1 MQKMFRLALP
11 LLIAV
16 APLAGLA
23 GCSTEHS
30 AGLATTI
37 DQRQQR
43 AITPDD
49 GIARLAEGNYR
60 FVKGEG
66 LHRDLTAQRLATA
79 SGQFPFAVVLS
90 CIDSRSTPEIVFDQ
104 GIGDIFTARIAGN
117 YSTPGLLGSM
127 EFATKIAGAQLIVV
141 MGHTECGA
149 VKGAC
154 DDVKLG
160 NLTTVVQAIRP
171 AVESV
176 LDVRGDLNSSNK
188 QFVLAVTE
196 ANVRR
201 TVEQI
206 RDNSEILRELERS
219 GQIKIVGAM
228 HDIKT
233 GRVAFLN

>member
-1 MQKMFRLALP
+1 MQKMFRLVLPALVA
-11 LLIAV
+11 IAAV
-16 APLAGLA
+16 ATLS
-23 GCSTEHS
+23 GCSTGHS
-30 AGLATTI
+30 SALSTTI
-37 DQRQQR
+37 DQREQR
-43 AITPDD
+43 DITPAD
-49 GIARLAEGNYR
+49 GVARLTDGNER
-60 FVKGEG
+60 FVRGEG
-66 LHRDLTAQRLATA
+66 HSRDLTSQRLATA
-79 SGQFPFAVVLS
+79 NGQFPFAVVLA

-117 YSTPGLLGSM
+117 YSDPGLLGSM
-127 EFATKIAGAQLIVV
+127 EFATKIAGARLIVV

-160 NLTTVVQAIRP
+160 NLTTVIQAIRP

-176 LDVRGDLNSSNK
+176 LNVRGEPNGSNP

-206 RDNSEILRELERS
+206 RENSEILRDLERS
-219 GQIKIVGAM
+219 GQIKVVGAM

-233 GRVAFLN
+233 GQVTFLN